1 VRTTGKITVKTKRF
15 RSVYGFTL
23 IEIVIVIIAL
33 GILATVA
40 IPRLGG
46 ILSSSKTAAT
56 REEMRRLKIAI
67 VGSASGKISG
77 YEADINSL
85 PSGLSDLTSKPGS
98 VANWNR
104 FTKTGWNGPYID
116 PGDSN
121 YLKDAWGVNYIY
133 SSANRT
139 IKSVGSGDT
148 ITVNF

>member
-1 VRTTGKITVKTKRF
+1 MNNI
-15 RSVYGFTL
+15 
-23 IEIVIVIIAL
+23 
-33 GILATVA
+33 
-40 IPRLGG
+40 
-46 ILSSSKTAAT
+46 
-56 REEMRRLKIAI
+56 KIAI

-85 PSGLSDLTSKPGS
+85 PSSLADLTSKPGA
-98 VANWNR
+98 VADWNK